1 MANNLI
7 NLENKKPNKVKSICA
22 LIDASRSMSRERENV
37 QAALHLLVAMSQIEG
52 MRLARQAG
60 IELFM
65 GIGVFPNPK
74 TNETL
79 QWKYDLFNNIERIN
93 YDPTGHHT
101 PLYEAVSIGIDKL
114 DAVHIKGDV
123 VFEIISDGG
132 DNGYVNPPKEKV
144 LAKIAQGWH
153 FIFIGEGRAA
163 IRAAEAMGI
172 PQQCRISC
180 SSKQEMIAAMKKV
193 TRRTKQYLLT
203 GNPLLLTFQG

>member
-22 LIDASRSMSRERENV
+22 LIDASGSMSSERENV
-37 QAALHLLVAMSQIEG
+37 QAALHSLVAMSQIEG

-65 GIGVFPNPK
+65 GVGVFPNPE

-79 QWKYDLFNNIERIN
+79 QWKYDLFKNIERIN

-132 DNGYVNPPKEKV
+132 DNGYVNPPKEKIA
-144 LAKIAQGWH
+144 AKIAAGWH
-153 FIFIGEGRAA
+153 FIFIGEGTAA

-172 PQQCRISC
+172 PAQCRISC
-180 SSKQEMIAAMKKV
+180 KNKQEMIAAQKEV